1 MQKPYYV
8 RTIKRLSIK
17 VFFFFLVIISF
28 IQSGVSQTVRDT
40 TYLTIDRL
48 TDHLELRYKVQFF
61 YKSEWFESRSFNSS
75 ILRLPFNEILDLIKS
90 ETDLS
95 IFTIDSLL
103 YIFVPVKPELRLISG
118 PEVTFDQIIGNP
130 DEYGKY
136 TTVTIRGKIL
146 DGLKGDPLPGAS
158 IRIDKL
164 KLGATADK
172 NGNYILIAPVGEYT
186 VRLSFIGYDD
196 NTLIIKLVSNGTLNA
211 KLFEK
216 SIHLG
221 EVVVS
226 SERPELN
233 VSGSQMSYVKLD
245 ARSIRELPFSMGATD
260 IIKSI
265 TLMPGVQ
272 TIGEFGTGFNVRGGG
287 ADQNLI
293 LLEDVPLFNSSH
305 LLGLTSVVNSDGISS
320 VTLLKAGISAKYG
333 ERASSVLDIRFGNN
347 DIGKTTFK
355 GGIGL
360 IDSRLYLE
368 TPLINKKVTLVFSA
382 RSSYSNW
389 LLHSMPDLDL
399 MNSSARFYDLNT
411 FLTYKLNANDQLN
424 LFAYLSNDQFGFS
437 KTTDYRYS
445 NMLGSIRWK
454 HTLKSNLY
462 FNLVAGLSN
471 YNYNISESD
480 TARPWESYKIKSS
493 LRYKNL
499 KWNFSWFPDESHSVD
514 FGINAVSYT
523 IKPGE
528 LNPLNNITVVNQKS
542 IPQEKAIEFA
552 AYLTD
557 NFTLS
562 SKLTL
567 DFGLRYSLYYFLG
580 PNKVY
585 TFQSGLPKTRKTIID
600 SILYT
605 SNRSIC
611 NYSGLEP
618 RLSLRYSISD
628 NSSVKLSY
636 NRIHQYIN
644 LVSNTAVMTPS
655 DVWKLSSPD
664 LKPLTSDHIA
674 IGYFRNF
681 RNNSIES
688 SIEFYLKKL
697 NNAIDYKNGAQIL
710 LNPYLET
717 DLLNVRGKNYG
728 VEFYVKKNSGKL
740 TGWASY
746 TFSRSLEKTNGIFD
760 VEKINGN
767 RIFPANY
774 DRPDNLIINLN
785 YHFSR
790 RWRIG
795 GTFTYSTGRPVTLP
809 ENKFGYQDYQ
819 LLYYSGR
826 NKYRLPNYHRLDVS
840 ISFDESLRIRKKW
853 KGRWTLS
860 VVNLYGRKNAY
871 SVFYKKEEHFVSYE
885 LRNYDTYML
894 YIIGIPFP
902 TLTYNFVF

>member
-1 MQKPYYV
+1 MFKKIV
-8 RTIKRLSIK
+8 IKILHIGL
-17 VFFFFLVIISF
+17 FFISF
-28 IQSGVSQTVRDT
+28 IQFGVSQTVRDT
-40 TYLTIDRL
+40 TYLTVDRL
-48 TDHLELRYKVQFF
+48 TEQLELRYRVQFF
-61 YKSEWFESRSFNSS
+61 YRSEWFESQSFNSS
-75 ILRLPFNEILDLIKS
+75 ILRLPFKGILDRIKS
-90 ETDLS
+90 ETDFS

-103 YIFVPVKPELRLISG
+103 YVFVPIKPELIPRSG
-118 PEVTFDQIIGNP
+118 SEANFDQIIGNTN
-130 DEYGKY
+130 EYGKY
-136 TTVTIRGKIL
+136 SVATIRGKIL
-146 DGLKGDPLPGAS
+146 DGLSGEPLPGAS

-172 NGNYILIAPVGEYT
+172 NGCYILIAPVGEYS

-196 NTLIIKLVSNGTLNA
+196 NTLMIKLVSNGILNA

-221 EVVVS
+221 EVVVT

-233 VSGSQMSYVKLD
+233 VSGTQMSYVKLD
-245 ARSIRELPFSMGATD
+245 AKSIRELPFSMGATD

-305 LLGLTSVVNSDGISS
+305 LFGLTSVVNSDGISS
-320 VTLLKAGISAKYG
+320 ATLLKAGISAKYG
-333 ERASSVLDIRFGNN
+333 ERASSVLDIRFGNS
-347 DIGKTTFK
+347 DIKKTTVK

-368 TPLINKKVTLVFSA
+368 TPLLNNKVTLILSA
-382 RSSYSNW
+382 RNSYSNW

-399 MNSSARFYDLNT
+399 MNSSAHFYDMNA
-411 FLTYKLNANDQLN
+411 FLIYKLSANDQFN

-437 KTTDYRYS
+437 KSTDYRYC
-445 NMLGSIRWK
+445 NLLGSVRWK
-454 HTLKSNLY
+454 HTLNKNLY
-462 FNLVAGLSN
+462 FNLVTGQSDYH
-471 YNYNISESD
+471 YNLSESD
-480 TARPWESYKIKSS
+480 TSRPWEAYKIKSS
-493 LRYKNL
+493 IRYKNL
-499 KWNFSWFPDESHSVD
+499 KWNFSWFPNESHSVD
-514 FGINAVSYT
+514 FGMNAVSYV

-528 LNPLNNITVVNQKS
+528 LNPMKS
-542 IPQEKAIEFA
+542 ITTINAETIQQEKALEFA

-557 NFTLS
+557 NYTLS

-567 DFGLRYSLYYFLG
+567 DFGLRYSLYYYLG

-585 TFQSGLPKTRKTIID
+585 TYQPDLPKSRGTIID
-600 SILYT
+600 SVIY
-605 SNRSIC
+605 SNNRAIC
-611 NYSGLEP
+611 SYSGLEP
-618 RLSLRYSISD
+618 RLSLRFSISD
-628 NSSVKLSY
+628 KSSVKFSY

-655 DVWKLSSPD
+655 DVWKLSSPY
-664 LKPLTSDHIA
+664 LKPLISDHLA

-681 RNNSIES
+681 KNNSIET
-688 SIEFYLKKL
+688 SIELYFKKL
-697 NNAIDYKNGAQIL
+697 SNAIEYKNGAKIL

-717 DLLNVRGKNYG
+717 DLLNVSGKNYG
-728 VEFYVKKNSGKL
+728 VELYIKKNSGKL

-746 TFSRSLEKTNGIFD
+746 AFSRSLEKTYGIFD
-760 VEKINGN
+760 VEKINSN

-774 DRPDNLIINLN
+774 DRPDNLVINLN
-785 YHFSR
+785 YHISR

-809 ENKFGYQDYQ
+809 EKKFTYQEYQ
-819 LLYYSGR
+819 LLYYSDR
-826 NKYRLPNYHRLDVS
+826 NEYRLPDYHRLDVS

-871 SVFYKKEEHFVSYE
+871 SVFYKKEEHFVSNE